1 MIVPDD
7 AGKRLAVTLSFHR
20 DLTFFLK
27 REAHSQPV
35 RRLVIRK
42 SSVKDVIESCG
53 VPHPEVDLI
62 VANDRPV
69 DFSFQ
74 IESDTEVA
82 IYPVGSDPFPGARL
96 QKRDTAFFVADGHLG
111 KLARDLRLLGI
122 DVAYHQDAPDPDL
135 LITMRNERRA
145 LLTRDRR
152 LLMHGVV
159 QTGYYPRSQNPLE
172 QTLEVIGRFELKHHL
187 RPFTRCLRCN
197 GILMAVSKQQVLAE
211 LEPLTRLYFDQFQ
224 QCPRCH
230 QTYWGGSHLG
240 KLQERVEA
248 ILERL

>member
-1 MIVPDD
+1 MTVPDN
-7 AGKRLAVTLSFHR
+7 AGTRIPVALSFHR

-27 REAHSQPV
+27 REEQLQPV
-35 RRLVIRK
+35 RRLVTRK

-53 VPHPEVDLI
+53 VPHAEVDLI
-62 VANDRPV
+62 VANDRSV

-82 IYPVGSDPFPGARL
+82 IYPVGTDPFPGARL
-96 QKRDTAFFVADGHLG
+96 QKRDIAFFVADGHLG

-122 DVAYHQDAPDPDL
+122 DVAYDRDASDPDL
-135 LITMRNERRA
+135 LITMRNEHRA

-172 QTLEVIGRFELKHHL
+172 QTLEVIGRFELKHQL
-187 RPFTRCLRCN
+187 KPFTRCLRCN
-197 GILMAVSKQQVLAE
+197 GLLISVSKEQVLSE

-224 QCPRCH
+224 QCPCCH

-240 KLQERVEA
+240 KLQDRVEA